1 MAAAVPSRAVR
12 VAVVYNRD
20 SRNVINLFG
29 MPNQEKIGL
38 ATIRRLTDAL
48 RRGGHQVTAIEA
60 DKELIAKLE
69 SFMPRVVAGERPGM
83 VFNVSYGLQGQAR
96 YTHVPS
102 ILEMVGI
109 PYVASGP
116 LGHSLALD
124 KVVTK
129 MILRQNDIPT
139 PDFAV
144 LDTPDAPIPGD
155 LPYPMIVKP
164 KNEAVSFGL
173 AVVNDPDELRES
185 AKVIFDRFSQPVLTE
200 QYIEGR
206 EVNVGLLGNAPA
218 EPFPPVMLSFGDG
231 PQIYTYEDKTGRS
244 GRKIEPLCPAPIS
257 DALTARAQEIAVR
270 AFSVLGLHDCARVD
284 MRIDADDNLYVLE
297 VNSLPSLGEHGSYLV
312 GAAHVGMD
320 FGSFVNR
327 LVEVAS
333 ARYFGTPHPPAV
345 DVRSADPSERAFQ
358 HITQRRDRMER
369 SLQRWVEVSSRTD
382 DPLGLSRAA
391 ERAGRIFGD
400 LGMRPVP
407 DLTDEPEAYT
417 WETAKGFD
425 GGVLLLAHL
434 DVPVVADGVRQ
445 GFRRDPEWL
454 YGEGVG
460 RSRAPLV
467 MLEYALSALR
477 SIRSLR
483 RLPLG
488 VMLYTDEGRDA
499 VQSRPLIAQAA
510 ERAGQV
516 LVCRPGTVGN
526 GVLTQRRGSRRYE
539 LTVEGDRLSPGQIG
553 RRRTVVGWTCE
564 KLQAI
569 GGLNS
574 PRKRVSIATLDL
586 RTERHAMFVPHRVEV
601 SLMMSYLEAAQ
612 ADETEAAMRAALGRG
627 GPKWRL
633 QRLHDRPPM
642 ADRPTNGSLVEALEA
657 AATRWEIPLERES
670 SSWPSVAGLVPADTA
685 VVCGMAPVTRDRGT
699 PDEAVQRISLVQRTL
714 LLSEFLI
721 GQINR

>member
-1 MAAAVPSRAVR
+1 MR

-20 SRNVINLFG
+20 SQNVINLFG

-38 ATIRRLTDAL
+38 KTIERLTDAL
-48 RRGGHQVTAIEA
+48 RGGGHQVTAMEA
-60 DKELIAKLE
+60 DKELIPKLE

-144 LDTPDAPIPGD
+144 LDTPDAPVPTG

-173 AVVNDPDELRES
+173 AVANDEGELR
-185 AKVIFDRFSQPVLTE
+185 AAAQVIFERFNQPVLAE

-206 EVNVGLLGNAPA
+206 EVNVGVLGNAPP
-218 EPFPPVMLSFGDG
+218 EPFPPVLLSFGDG

-244 GRKIEPLCPAPIS
+244 GRTIQPVCPAPIS
-257 DALTARAQEIAVR
+257 PELTEQAQQIAVR
-270 AFSVLGLHDCARVD
+270 SFSALGLYDCARVD
-284 MRIDADDNLYVLE
+284 MRLDADDNLYVLE
-297 VNSLPSLGEHGSYLV
+297 ANSLPSLGEHGSYLV

-320 FGSFVNR
+320 FAAFVNR

-333 ARYFGTPHPPAV
+333 ARYFGTPQPPPV
-345 DVRSADPSERAFQ
+345 SAKSTDPSERAFQ
-358 HITQRRDRMER
+358 FVTQRRDRIER
-369 SLQRWVEVSSRTD
+369 SLQRWVDVSSRTD

-391 ERAGRIFGD
+391 GRAGRIFDD
-400 LGMRPVP
+400 LGMRPV
-407 DLTDEPEAYT
+407 DELTDEPEAYM
-417 WETAKGFD
+417 WETARGFD

-434 DVPVVADGVRQ
+434 DVPAVGDSVRQ

-454 YGEGVG
+454 YGDGVG

-467 MLEYALSALR
+467 MLEYALRALR
-477 SIRSLR
+477 SVRGLR

-488 VMLYTDEGRDA
+488 VLLYADEGRDA
-499 VQSRPLIAQAA
+499 VQSRRLI
-510 ERAGQV
+510 ERAAARADQV

-526 GVLTQRRGSRRYE
+526 GILTQRRGSRRYE
-539 LTVEGDRLSPGQIG
+539 LIVEGDRLSPGQIG

-564 KLQAI
+564 KLLDMGRI
-569 GGLNS
+569 NS
-574 PRKRVSIATLDL
+574 PKKRISIATLDL
-586 RTERHAMFVPHRVEV
+586 RTERHAMFVPHRVEA
-601 SLMMSYLEAAQ
+601 SLMMSYLAAAQ
-612 ADETEAAMRAALGRG
+612 ADEAEAAMRAALGRG
-627 GPKWRL
+627 GPRWRL
-633 QRLHDRPPM
+633 QRLDDRPPM
-642 ADRPTNGSLVEALEA
+642 AERSGNRRLVEALEA
-657 AATRWEIPLERES
+657 AAARWEIPLERES
-670 SSWPSVAGLVPADTA
+670 SAWPSVAGLVPDDTA
-685 VVCGMAPVTRDRGT
+685 VVCGMAPVTKDRGT
-699 PDEAVQRISLVQRTL
+699 PDEAVQRISMVQRTL
-714 LLSEFLI
+714 LLSEYLI
-721 GQINR
+721 GQLDR

>member
-1 MAAAVPSRAVR
+1 MR

-20 SRNVINLFG
+20 SQNVINLFG

-38 ATIRRLTDAL
+38 KTPSSGSPTLCAG
-48 RRGGHQVTAIEA
+48 GGHQVTAMEA
-60 DKELIAKLE
+60 DKELIPKLE

-102 ILEMVGI
+102 ILEMIGI

-129 MILRQNDIPT
+129 MILRQNGIPT

-144 LDTPDAPIPGD
+144 LDTPDAPVAAD
-155 LPYPMIVKP
+155 LPYPMVVKP

-173 AVVNDPDELRES
+173 AVAHDEAELR
-185 AKVIFDRFSQPVLTE
+185 AAAQVIFDRFSQPVLAE

-206 EVNVGLLGNAPA
+206 EVNVGLLGNAPP
-218 EPFPPVMLSFGDG
+218 EPFPPVLLSFGDG

-244 GRKIEPLCPAPIS
+244 GRTIQPVCPAPIS
-257 DALTARAQEIAVR
+257 EELTEQAQQIAVR
-270 AFSVLGLHDCARVD
+270 SFTALGLSDCARVD
-284 MRIDADDNLYVLE
+284 MRLDPDDNLYVLE
-297 VNSLPSLGEHGSYLV
+297 ANSLPSLGEHGSYLV

-320 FGSFVNR
+320 FAAFVNR

-333 ARYFGTPHPPAV
+333 ARYFGTPQPPPV
-345 DVRSADPSERAFQ
+345 SAKSANPSERAFQ
-358 HITQRRDRMER
+358 FITQRRDRMER
-369 SLQRWVEVSSRTD
+369 SMQRWVEVSSRTD
-382 DPLGLSRAA
+382 DSLGLSRAA
-391 ERAGRIFGD
+391 ERAGRIFDDVG
-400 LGMRPVP
+400 LRPVP
-407 DLTDEPEAYT
+407 EFTDEPEAYM
-417 WETAKGFD
+417 WETTRGFD

-434 DVPVVADGVRQ
+434 DVPATGDSVRQ
-445 GFRRDPEWL
+445 GYRQDPEWL
-454 YGEGVG
+454 HGEGVG

-467 MLEYALSALR
+467 MLEYALRSLR

-488 VMLYTDEGRDA
+488 VLLYADEGRDA
-499 VQSRPLIAQAA
+499 AQSRALI
-510 ERAGQV
+510 ERAAGRASEV

-526 GVLTQRRGSRRYE
+526 GILTQRRGSRRYE
-539 LTVEGDRLSPGQIG
+539 LVVEGDRLSPSQIG

-569 GGLNS
+569 GGVNS
-574 PRKRVSIATLDL
+574 PKKRISIAALDL
-586 RTERHAMFVPHRVEV
+586 RTERHPMFVPHRVEA
-601 SLMMSYLEAAQ
+601 SLMMSYLNAAQ
-612 ADETEAAMRAALGRG
+612 ADEAEAAMRAALGRG

-633 QRLHDRPPM
+633 NRQIDRPPM
-642 ADRPTNGSLVEALEA
+642 ADRPGNRALVEALEA
-657 AATRWEIPLERES
+657 AAAKWEIPLECES
-670 SSWPSVAGLVPADTA
+670 SSWPSVAGLVPDGTA
-685 VVCGMAPVTRDRGT
+685 VVCGLAPVTKDRGT

-714 LLSEFLI
+714 LLAEYLI
-721 GQINR
+721 GQLDR

>member
-1 MAAAVPSRAVR
+1 MR

-20 SRNVINLFG
+20 SQNVINLFG
-29 MPNQEKIGL
+29 MPNHEKIGL
-38 ATIRRLTDAL
+38 ATIKRLTEAL
-48 RRGGHQVTAIEA
+48 RRGGHQVTAFEA
-60 DKELIAKLE
+60 DKELISKLE
-69 SFMPRVVAGERPGM
+69 SFMPRVVKGERPGM

-102 ILEMVGI
+102 ILEMIGI

-129 MILRQNDIPT
+129 MILRQNSIPT
-139 PDFAV
+139 PEFAV
-144 LDTPDAPIPGD
+144 LDTPETPIPDG
-155 LPYPMIVKP
+155 LPYPMVVKP

-173 AVVNDPDELRES
+173 AVVHDTDELRKS
-185 AKVIFDRFSQPVLTE
+185 AKVIFDRFGQPVLAE

-206 EVNVGLLGNAPA
+206 EINVGLLGNGPPEAL
-218 EPFPPVMLSFGDG
+218 PPVMLSFGDG

-244 GRKIEPLCPAPIS
+244 GREIQPVCPAPIS
-257 DALTARAQEIAVR
+257 DELTERAQQIAVR
-270 AFSVLGLHDCARVD
+270 TFTALGLYDCARVD
-284 MRIDADDNLYVLE
+284 MRMDADDNLYVLE
-297 VNSLPSLGEHGSYLV
+297 ANSLPSLGEHGSYLV
-312 GAAHVGMD
+312 GAAHVGLD
-320 FGSFVNR
+320 FAAFVNR

-333 ARYFGTPHPPAV
+333 ARYFGTPQPPPV
-345 DVRSADPSERAFQ
+345 DARSADPSERAFQ
-358 HITQRRDRMER
+358 FITQRRDPMER
-369 SLQRWVEVSSRTD
+369 SLQRWVQVSSRTD

-391 ERAGRIFGD
+391 QRADRIFAD
-400 LGMRPVP
+400 VGMRPVP
-407 DLTDEPEAYT
+407 ELTDEPEAYT
-417 WETAKGFD
+417 WETVRGLA
-425 GGVLLLAHL
+425 GGVLMLAHI

-460 RSRAPLV
+460 RSRGPLV
-467 MLEYALSALR
+467 MLEYSLRALR
-477 SIRSLR
+477 NIRSLR

-488 VMLYTDEGRDA
+488 VMLYADEGRDA
-499 VQSRPLIAQAA
+499 VQSQHLIQRAA
-510 ERAGQV
+510 ARADHV

-526 GVLTQRRGSRRYE
+526 GILTQRRGSRRYE

-569 GGLNS
+569 GALNS
-574 PRKRVSIATLDL
+574 PRKRISVATLDL

-601 SLMMSYLEAAQ
+601 SLMMSYLEAAL
-612 ADETEAAMRAALGRG
+612 ADETEAAMRAALGRS
-627 GPKWRL
+627 GPRWRL
-633 QRLHDRPPM
+633 ERLDDRPPM
-642 ADRPTNGSLVEALEA
+642 PDRPNNTALVEALEEA
-657 AATRWEIPLERES
+657 AVRWEIPLERES
-670 SSWPSVAGLVPADTA
+670 SAWPSVAGLVPAGTA

-714 LLSEFLI
+714 LLTEYLI
-721 GQINR
+721 GRLER

>member
-1 MAAAVPSRAVR
+1 MKI
-12 VAVVYNRD
+12 AVVYNRD
-20 SRNVINLFG
+20 SQNVINLFG
-29 MPNQEKIGL
+29 LPNQERIGL
-38 ATIRRLTDAL
+38 ATIKRLTEAL

-69 SFMPRVVAGERPGM
+69 SFMPRVVKGERPGM

-96 YTHVPS
+96 YAHVPS
-102 ILEMVGI
+102 ILEMIGI

-129 MILRQNDIPT
+129 MILRQNNIPT
-139 PDFAV
+139 PDFVV
-144 LDTPDAPIPGD
+144 LNTPEDSVADD

-173 AVVNDPDELRES
+173 AVVHDERELRES
-185 AKVIFDRFSQPVLTE
+185 AQVIFDRFRQPVLAE

-206 EVNVGLLGNAPA
+206 EVNVGLLGNAPP
-218 EPFPPVMLSFGDG
+218 EPFPPVTLSFGTDG

-244 GRKIEPLCPAPIS
+244 GRTIQPVCPAPIS
-257 DALTARAQEIAVR
+257 DELTAQAQEIAVR

-284 MRIDADDNLYVLE
+284 MRMDADDNFYVLE

-320 FGSFVNR
+320 FAAFVNR

-333 ARYFGTPHPPAV
+333 ARYFGTPQPPTVSGRA
-345 DVRSADPSERAFQ
+345 ANPSERAFQ
-358 HITQRRDRMER
+358 YITQRRDQMER
-369 SLQRWVEVSSRTD
+369 SLQQWVQVSSRTD
-382 DPLGLSRAA
+382 DPVGLSRAA
-391 ERAGRIFGD
+391 ERAGRIFAD
-400 LGMRPVP
+400 IGMKPMP
-407 DLTDEPEAYT
+407 ELTDEPEAYT
-417 WETAKGFD
+417 FQTARGLE
-425 GGVLLLAHL
+425 GGVLLVAHL
-434 DVPVVADGVRQ
+434 DVPATGDTVRQ
-445 GFRRDPEWL
+445 GYRRDPEWL

-467 MLEYALSALR
+467 MLEYALRSLR

-488 VMLYTDEGRDA
+488 VLLYSDEGRDA
-499 VQSRPLIAQAA
+499 VQSQDLIRQAA
-510 ERAGQV
+510 ARAGHV
-516 LVCRPGTVGN
+516 LVCRPGTMGN
-526 GVLTQRRGSRRYE
+526 GILTQRRGSRRYE

-569 GGLNS
+569 GRLNS
-574 PRKRVSIATLDL
+574 PRKRISIAALDL

-612 ADETEAAMRAALGRG
+612 ADDTEAAMRAALGRS

-633 QRLHDRPPM
+633 NRLDDRPPM
-642 ADRPTNGSLVEALEA
+642 ADRPTNGPLVEALEA
-657 AATRWEIPLERES
+657 AAARWEIPLERES
-670 SSWPSVAGLVPADTA
+670 SAWPSVAGLAPADTA

-714 LLSEFLI
+714 LLSEYLI
-721 GQINR
+721 GQTNR

>member
-1 MAAAVPSRAVR
+1 MKI
-12 VAVVYNRD
+12 AVVYNRD

-29 MPNQEKIGL
+29 MPNQERIGL
-38 ATIRRLTDAL
+38 ATIKRLTEAL
-48 RRGGHQVTAIEA
+48 RRGGHQVTALEA
-60 DKELIAKLE
+60 DKELISELE
-69 SFMPRVVAGERPGM
+69 SFMPRVLKGERPGM

-139 PDFAV
+139 PDFVV
-144 LDTPDAPIPGD
+144 LNTPEDFVADD
-155 LPYPMIVKP
+155 LSYPMIVKP

-173 AVVNDPDELRES
+173 AVVNDAEELKKS
-185 AKVIFDRFSQPVLTE
+185 AQVIFDRFRQPVLAE

-206 EVNVGLLGNAPA
+206 EVNVGLLGNAPP

-244 GRKIEPLCPAPIS
+244 GRTIQPVCPAPIC
-257 DALTARAQEIAVR
+257 DELTARAQEIAVR
-270 AFSVLGLHDCARVD
+270 SFSALGLYDCARVD
-284 MRIDADDNLYVLE
+284 MRMDAEDNFYVLE

-320 FGSFVNR
+320 FAAFVNR

-333 ARYFGTPHPPAV
+333 ARYFGTPQPPAV
-345 DVRSADPSERAFQ
+345 DARTSDPSERSFLY
-358 HITQRRDRMER
+358 ITQRRDRMER
-369 SLQRWVEVSSRTD
+369 SLQQWVEVSSRTD

-391 ERAGRIFGD
+391 ERAGRIFANI
-400 LGMRPVP
+400 GMKPVP
-407 DLTDEPEAYT
+407 ELTDEPDAYT
-417 WETAKGFD
+417 FETAKGFE
-425 GGVLLLAHL
+425 GGVLLVAHI
-434 DVPVVADGVRQ
+434 DVPATGDTVRQ

-467 MLEYALSALR
+467 MVEYALRSLR

-488 VMLYTDEGRDA
+488 VLLYSDEGRDA
-499 VQSRPLIAQAA
+499 VQSQDLIRQAA
-510 ERAGQV
+510 SRAEQV

-526 GVLTQRRGSRRYE
+526 GILTQRRGSRRFE

-569 GGLNS
+569 GRLNS
-574 PRKRVSIATLDL
+574 PRKRISIAALDL

-601 SLMMSYLEAAQ
+601 SLMMSYLEAVQ
-612 ADETEAAMRAALGRG
+612 ADDTEAAMRAALGRS

-633 QRLHDRPPM
+633 NRLDDRPPM
-642 ADRPTNGSLVEALEA
+642 ADRPTNGPLVEALEA
-657 AATRWEIPLERES
+657 AAARWEIPLERES
-670 SSWPSVAGLVPADTA
+670 SAWPSVAGLVPADTA

-699 PDEAVQRISLVQRTL
+699 PNEAVQRISLVQRTL
-714 LLSEFLI
+714 LLSEYLI
-721 GQINR
+721 GQLDR

>member
-1 MAAAVPSRAVR
+1 MKI
-12 VAVVYNRD
+12 AVVYNRD

-29 MPNQEKIGL
+29 MPNQERIGL
-38 ATIRRLTDAL
+38 ATIKRLTEAL
-48 RRGGHQVTAIEA
+48 RRGGHQVTALEA
-60 DKELIAKLE
+60 DKELISELE
-69 SFMPRVVAGERPGM
+69 SFMPRVLKGERPGM

-139 PDFAV
+139 PDFVV
-144 LDTPDAPIPGD
+144 LNTPEDFVADD
-155 LPYPMIVKP
+155 LSYPMIVKP

-173 AVVNDPDELRES
+173 AVVNDAEELKKS
-185 AKVIFDRFSQPVLTE
+185 AQVIFDRFRQPVLAE

-206 EVNVGLLGNAPA
+206 EVNVGLLGNAPP

-244 GRKIEPLCPAPIS
+244 GRTIQPVCPAPIC
-257 DALTARAQEIAVR
+257 DELTARAQEIAVR
-270 AFSVLGLHDCARVD
+270 SFSALGLYDCARVD
-284 MRIDADDNLYVLE
+284 MRMDAEDNFYVLE

-320 FGSFVNR
+320 FAAFVNR

-333 ARYFGTPHPPAV
+333 ARYFGTPQPPAV
-345 DVRSADPSERAFQ
+345 DARTADPSERSFLY
-358 HITQRRDRMER
+358 ITQRRDRMER
-369 SLQRWVEVSSRTD
+369 SLQQWVEVSSRTD

-391 ERAGRIFGD
+391 ERAGRIFANI
-400 LGMRPVP
+400 GMKPVP
-407 DLTDEPEAYT
+407 ELTDEPDAYT
-417 WETAKGFD
+417 FETAKRFE
-425 GGVLLLAHL
+425 GGVLLVAHI
-434 DVPVVADGVRQ
+434 DVPATGDTVRQ

-467 MLEYALSALR
+467 MVEYALRSLR

-488 VMLYTDEGRDA
+488 VLLYSDEGRDA
-499 VQSRPLIAQAA
+499 VQSQDLIRQAA
-510 ERAGQV
+510 SRAEQV

-526 GVLTQRRGSRRYE
+526 GILTQRRGSRRFE

-569 GGLNS
+569 GRLNS
-574 PRKRVSIATLDL
+574 PRKRISIAALDL

-601 SLMMSYLEAAQ
+601 SLMMSYLEAVQ
-612 ADETEAAMRAALGRG
+612 ADDTEAAMRAALGRS

-633 QRLHDRPPM
+633 NRLDDRPPM
-642 ADRPTNGSLVEALEA
+642 ADRPTNGPLVEALEA
-657 AATRWEIPLERES
+657 AAARWEIPLERES
-670 SSWPSVAGLVPADTA
+670 SAWPSVAGLVPTDTA

-699 PDEAVQRISLVQRTL
+699 PDEAVQRISLMQRTL
-714 LLSEFLI
+714 LLSEYLI
-721 GQINR
+721 GQLDR

>member
-1 MAAAVPSRAVR
+1 MR

-29 MPNQEKIGL
+29 MPNQERIGL
-38 ATIRRLTDAL
+38 ATIKRLTEAL
-48 RRGGHQVTAIEA
+48 RRGGHRVTAFEA
-60 DKELIAKLE
+60 DKELISKLE
-69 SFMPRVVAGERPGM
+69 SFMPRVVKGERPGM

-102 ILEMVGI
+102 ILEMIGI

-129 MILRQNDIPT
+129 MILRQNGIPT
-139 PDFAV
+139 PEFAV
-144 LDTPDAPIPGD
+144 LDTPETPIPAG
-155 LPYPMIVKP
+155 LPYPMVVKP

-173 AVVNDPDELRES
+173 AVVSDEDELRKS
-185 AKVIFDRFSQPVLTE
+185 AKVIFDRFGQPVLAE

-206 EVNVGLLGNAPA
+206 EINVGLLGNGPPEA
-218 EPFPPVMLSFGDG
+218 FPPVLLSFGDG

-244 GRKIEPLCPAPIS
+244 GRQIQPVCPAPIS
-257 DALTARAQEIAVR
+257 AQLTERAQEIAVR
-270 AFSVLGLHDCARVD
+270 TFTALGLYDCARVD
-284 MRIDADDNLYVLE
+284 MRMDADDNLYVLE
-297 VNSLPSLGEHGSYLV
+297 ANSLPSLGEHGSYLV
-312 GAAHVGMD
+312 GAAHVGLD
-320 FGSFVNR
+320 FGAFVNR

-333 ARYFGTPHPPAV
+333 ARYFGTPQPPPV
-345 DVRSADPSERAFQ
+345 DARAADRSERAFQ
-358 HITQRRDRMER
+358 YVTQRRDAMER
-369 SLQRWVEVSSRTD
+369 SLQRWVGVSSRTD

-391 ERAGRIFGD
+391 ERADRIFAD
-400 LGMRPVP
+400 LGMRSVP
-407 DLTDEPEAYT
+407 ELTDEPEAYT
-417 WETAKGFD
+417 WETVKGLE
-425 GGVLLLAHL
+425 GGILLLAHI
-434 DVPVVADGVRQ
+434 DVPVVTDWVRR

-460 RSRAPLV
+460 RSRGPLV
-467 MLEYALSALR
+467 MLEYSLRALR

-488 VMLYTDEGRDA
+488 VMLYADEGRDA
-499 VQSRPLIAQAA
+499 VQSRHLIRQAA
-510 ERAGQV
+510 ERADHV

-539 LTVEGDRLSPGQIG
+539 LTVEGDRLSPAQIG

-564 KLQAI
+564 KLQSI
-569 GGLNS
+569 GALSS
-574 PRKRVSIATLDL
+574 PRKRISIAALDV
-586 RTERHAMFVPHRVEV
+586 RTERHAMFVPHRIEV
-601 SLMMSYLEAAQ
+601 SLMMSYLEAGQ

-627 GPKWRL
+627 GPKWHLDRL
-633 QRLHDRPPM
+633 DDRPPM
-642 ADRPTNGSLVEALEA
+642 PDRPNNAALVEALEA
-657 AATRWEIPLERES
+657 AAVRWEIPLERES
-670 SSWPSVAGLVPADTA
+670 SAWPSVAGLVPADTA

-714 LLSEFLI
+714 LLTEYLI
-721 GQINR
+721 GRLER

>member
-1 MAAAVPSRAVR
+1 MKIAI
-12 VAVVYNRD
+12 VYNRD
-20 SRNVINLFG
+20 SQNVINLFG

-38 ATIRRLTDAL
+38 ATIKRLTEAL
-48 RRGGHQVTAIEA
+48 RRGGHQVTALEA
-60 DKELIAKLE
+60 DKGLISELEA
-69 SFMPRVVAGERPGM
+69 FMPRVVKGERPGM

-102 ILEMVGI
+102 ILEMIGI

-129 MILRQNDIPT
+129 MILRQNNIPT
-139 PDFAV
+139 PDFVV
-144 LDTPDAPIPGD
+144 LKTPEDPVADD

-173 AVVNDPDELRES
+173 AVVHNERELKES
-185 AKVIFDRFSQPVLTE
+185 AQVIFDRFRQPVLAE

-206 EVNVGLLGNAPA
+206 EVNVGLLGNAPP
-218 EPFPPVMLSFGDG
+218 EPFPPVMLSFGTDG

-244 GRKIEPLCPAPIS
+244 GRTIQPVCPAPIS
-257 DALTARAQEIAVR
+257 DELTALAQEIAVS

-284 MRIDADDNLYVLE
+284 MRMDADDNFYVLE

-320 FGSFVNR
+320 FAAFVNR

-333 ARYFGTPHPPAV
+333 ARYFGTPQPPTV
-345 DVRSADPSERAFQ
+345 DARTADPSERAFQ
-358 HITQRRDRMER
+358 YITQRRDRMER
-369 SLQRWVEVSSRTD
+369 SLRQWVELSSQTD

-391 ERAGRIFGD
+391 ERAGRIFAD
-400 LGMRPVP
+400 VGMRPVP
-407 DLTDEPEAYT
+407 ELTDEPEAYM
-417 WETAKGFD
+417 WETARGFD
-425 GGVLLLAHL
+425 GGVLLVAHI
-434 DVPVVADGVRQ
+434 DVPATGDTVRQ

-467 MLEYALSALR
+467 MVEYALRALR

-488 VMLYTDEGRDA
+488 VLLYADEGLDG
-499 VQSRPLIAQAA
+499 VQSRKLI
-510 ERAGQV
+510 ERATARAEQV

-526 GVLTQRRGSRRYE
+526 GIITQRRGSRRYD
-539 LTVEGDRLSPGQIG
+539 LTVEGQRLSPGQIG

-564 KLQAI
+564 KVDAI
-569 GGLNS
+569 GRLSS
-574 PRKRVSIATLDL
+574 PNRRVSIAALDL
-586 RTERHAMFVPHRVEV
+586 KTERHPMFVPHRVEA
-601 SLMMSYLEAAQ
+601 SLMMSYLDPARAEEA
-612 ADETEAAMRAALGRG
+612 EASIRKILGRG
-627 GPKWRL
+627 GPRWRL
-633 QRLHDRPPM
+633 NQLADRPPM
-642 ADRPTNGSLVEALEA
+642 ADRPTNAALVEALEA
-657 AATRWEIPLERES
+657 AAARWEIPLERES
-670 SSWPSVAGLVPADTA
+670 SAWPSVAGLVPEGTA
-685 VVCGMAPVTRDRGT
+685 AVCGVGPVTRDRGT
-699 PDEAVQRISLVQRTL
+699 PDEVVQRISLVQRTL
-714 LLSEFLI
+714 VLSEYLI